1 MDAVEFL
8 KEYRRM
14 CNKYIYSDACGED
27 CSCEC
32 GLYGEHC
39 DLSCNDMDANDVVYR
54 VQQWSQDHPQKTMM
68 QDFFEKFPNA
78 PKSKF
83 NHPTLCPGNCGY
95 NNETPS
101 YKICNKFDDDCL
113 KCWSRPLED

>member
-1 MDAVEFL
+1 MDAVEFV
-8 KEYRRM
+8 KQFRRF
-14 CNKYIYSDACGED
+14 CIGKDCEGCELYSLNKMECALTSSAKDCLDAE
-27 CSCEC
+27 SIVLLVE
-32 GLYGEHC
+32 
-39 DLSCNDMDANDVVYR
+39 
-54 VQQWSQDHPQKTMM
+54 QWSQAHPQKTIM

-78 PKSKF
+78 PKSKL

-101 YKICNKFDDDCL
+101 YEICKQFNKDCV